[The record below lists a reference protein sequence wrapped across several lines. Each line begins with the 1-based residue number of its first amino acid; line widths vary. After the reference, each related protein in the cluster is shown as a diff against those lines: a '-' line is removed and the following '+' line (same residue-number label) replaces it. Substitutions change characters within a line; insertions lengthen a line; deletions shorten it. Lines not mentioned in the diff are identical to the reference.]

1 MSEYFLETKDLSKK
15 YGSHY
20 ANEKI
25 NIHIK
30 QGQIYGLVGRNGAG
44 KTTFMK
50 LICNIINKSSGK
62 IIINGKA
69 ETESKHVPMGTLI
82 EAPALI
88 QELSAYENIILK
100 CNLCG
105 IKHASAH
112 TNELLKLIQ
121 LDKVGKKPVR
131 SFSLGMR
138 QRVGIAMALVGY
150 PDLVVLDEPIN
161 GLDPQGMAQIRD
173 LLIYLKDKGMTII
186 VSSHI
191 LSELIK
197 IADAFG
203 VVSQGKLLT
212 EMTIEELNVKL
223 ESTTEIDV
231 DDIHAAE
238 KFLKGEIDYKIT
250 DNSVILKKD
259 ITVEDIEKINKAL
272 VTNGINVSRIE
283 VKKADVDDM
292 FIEMMGGEHYA

>member
-1 MSEYFLETKDLSKK
+1 
-15 YGSHY
+15 
-20 ANEKI
+20 
-25 NIHIK
+25 
-30 QGQIYGLVGRNGAG
+30 
-44 KTTFMK
+44 
-50 LICNIINKSSGK
+50 
-62 IIINGKA
+62 
-69 ETESKHVPMGTLI
+69 VPMGTLI

-238 KFLKGEIDYKIT
+238 KFLKGKIDYKIT

-272 VTNGINVSRIE
+272 VT
-283 VKKADVDDM
+283 
-292 FIEMMGGEHYA
+292 

>member
-105 IKHASAH
+105 IKHAAAH

-173 LLIYLKDKGMTII
+173 LLISLKDKGMTII

-238 KFLKGEIDYKIT
+238 KFLKGKIDYKIT

>member
-173 LLIYLKDKGMTII
+173 LLISLKDKGMTII

-238 KFLKGEIDYKIT
+238 KFLKGKIDYKIT

>member
-238 KFLKGEIDYKIT
+238 KFLKGKIDYKIT